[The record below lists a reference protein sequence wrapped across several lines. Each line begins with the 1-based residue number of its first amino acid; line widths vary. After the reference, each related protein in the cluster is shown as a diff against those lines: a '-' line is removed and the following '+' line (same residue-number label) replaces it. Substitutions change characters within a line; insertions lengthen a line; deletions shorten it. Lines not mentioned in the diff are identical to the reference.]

1 MILKTVGDLQGVMTT
16 HPDVGVAMAIQ
27 QAIRHAKE
35 KKGLTSETTLNAET
49 LEKIRQSIYDTNN
62 MDREDADPMMTL
74 LNAMLSSHTSQGRG
88 SGNTVEDALEY
99 IENLLRQK

>member
-62 MDREDADPMMTL
+62 MDREYADPKITF
-74 LNAMLSSHTSQGRG
+74 LNATLSTTTIPGKG
-88 SGNTVEDALEY
+88 SGNKTDDTIA
-99 IENLLRQK
+99 